1 MKRSLKI
8 LFLVICLFSFCNVV
22 NAVSEKNLVNIYLF
36 HSYTCKHCKEE
47 IKLLDELEKE
57 YDNIKVYK
65 YEVNENGNGELLKNI
80 SEIMGSKVTGTPY
93 TIIGNKV
100 FSGYDYENSKG
111 RFKGAIEYYSK
122 YGYEDKVGEYISS
135 IPLPSYEV
143 KDTDP
148 DVDEYIS
155 NYISYKVKLPLI
167 GEVKLKNLTL
177 PLITVVIGLADGFNP
192 CAMWVLLFLISM
204 LIGMKDKKRM
214 WILGSTF
221 LLISALIYLIFMM
234 SWLNLA
240 NLLISVVWVRV
251 IIAIVSLVGGIINLR
266 GYIKHR
272 KVSGC
277 DVVDDKKRN
286 RIITRIK
293 KFTTEKNFW
302 LAILGVIVLAISVN
316 VVELACSAGLP
327 VMFIEILSLNNLT
340 AIEEIIYIVLYML
353 FFLLDDFVVFV
364 IAMTTLSLTGVS
376 SKYGN
381 LSKLI
386 GGILMLLIGLLLM
399 FKPEWIMFNF

>member
-65 YEVNENGNGELLKNI
+65 YEVNENENSELLKNI

-221 LLISALIYLIFMM
+221 LLTSALIYLIFMM

>member
-240 NLLISVVWVRV
+240 NVLISVVWVRV
-251 IIAIVSLVGGIINLR
+251 IIAVVSLVGVFIKLS

-277 DVVDDKKRN
+277 DVVNDKKIN
-286 RIITRIK
+286 KIITRIK

-386 GGILMLLIGLLLM
+386 GGILMLFIGLLLM

>member
-8 LFLVICLFSFCNVV
+8 LFLVISLFSFCNVV

-143 KDTDP
+143 KDTDL
-148 DVDEYIS
+148 DVDEYI
-155 NYISYKVKLPLI
+155 NDYISYKVKLPLI

-177 PLITVVIGLADGFNP
+177 PLVTVVIGFADGFNP

-221 LLISALIYLIFMM
+221 LLTSALIYLIFMM

-251 IIAIVSLVGGIINLR
+251 IIAVVSLVGGIINLR

-286 RIITRIK
+286 KIITRIK

-302 LAILGVIVLAISVN
+302 LAILGVIVLAISIN

-353 FFLLDDFVVFV
+353 FFLLDDFVIFV

>member
-22 NAVSEKNLVNIYLF
+22 NAVSKKNLVNIYLF

-65 YEVNENGNGELLKNI
+65 YEVNENENGELLKNI

-148 DVDEYIS
+148 NVDEYI
-155 NYISYKVKLPLI
+155 NDYISYKVKLPLI

-221 LLISALIYLIFMM
+221 LLTSALIYLIFMM

-251 IIAIVSLVGGIINLR
+251 IIAVVSLVGGFINLR

>member
-22 NAVSEKNLVNIYLF
+22 NAVSKKNLVNIYLF

-148 DVDEYIS
+148 DVDEYI
-155 NYISYKVKLPLI
+155 NDYISYKIKLPLI

-177 PLITVVIGLADGFNP
+177 PLVTVVIGLADGFNP

-221 LLISALIYLIFMM
+221 LLTSALIYLIFMM

-286 RIITRIK
+286 KIITRIK

-386 GGILMLLIGLLLM
+386 GGILMLFIGLLLM

>member
-57 YDNIKVYK
+57 YDNIKIYK

-221 LLISALIYLIFMM
+221 LLTSALIYLIFMM

-286 RIITRIK
+286 KIITRIK

-386 GGILMLLIGLLLM
+386 GGILMLFIGLLLM

>member
-22 NAVSEKNLVNIYLF
+22 NAVSKKNLVNIYLF

-148 DVDEYIS
+148 DVDEYI
-155 NYISYKVKLPLI
+155 NDYISYKVKLPLI

-177 PLITVVIGLADGFNP
+177 PLVTVVIGLADGFNP

-221 LLISALIYLIFMM
+221 LLTSALIYLIFMM

-286 RIITRIK
+286 KIITRIK

-386 GGILMLLIGLLLM
+386 GGILMLFIGLLLM

>member
-148 DVDEYIS
+148 DVDEYI
-155 NYISYKVKLPLI
+155 NDYISYKVKLPLI

-177 PLITVVIGLADGFNP
+177 PLVTVVIGLADGFNP

-221 LLISALIYLIFMM
+221 LLTSALIYLIFMM

-286 RIITRIK
+286 KIITRIK

>member
-22 NAVSEKNLVNIYLF
+22 NAVSKKNLVNIYLF

-148 DVDEYIS
+148 DVDEYI
-155 NYISYKVKLPLI
+155 NDYISYKVKLPLI

-221 LLISALIYLIFMM
+221 LLTSALIYLIFMM

-286 RIITRIK
+286 KIITRIK

>member
-148 DVDEYIS
+148 DVDEYI
-155 NYISYKVKLPLI
+155 NDYISYKVKLPLI

-177 PLITVVIGLADGFNP
+177 PLVTVVIGLADGFNP

-221 LLISALIYLIFMM
+221 LLTSALIYLIFMM

-251 IIAIVSLVGGIINLR
+251 IIAVVSLVGGIINLR

-286 RIITRIK
+286 KIITRIK

>member
-8 LFLVICLFSFCNVV
+8 LFFVICLFSFCNVV

-148 DVDEYIS
+148 NVDEYI
-155 NYISYKVKLPLI
+155 NDYISYKVKLPLI

-221 LLISALIYLIFMM
+221 LLTSALIYLIFMM

-286 RIITRIK
+286 KIITRIK

>member
-148 DVDEYIS
+148 DVDEYI
-155 NYISYKVKLPLI
+155 NDYISYKVKLPLI

-221 LLISALIYLIFMM
+221 LLTSALIYLIFMM

-251 IIAIVSLVGGIINLR
+251 IIAVVSLVGGFINLR

-286 RIITRIK
+286 KIITRIK

>member
-221 LLISALIYLIFMM
+221 LLTSALIYLIFMM

-251 IIAIVSLVGGIINLR
+251 IVAIVSLVGGIINLR

-286 RIITRIK
+286 KIITRIK

-386 GGILMLLIGLLLM
+386 GGILMLFIGLLLM

>member
-57 YDNIKVYK
+57 YDNIKIYK

-286 RIITRIK
+286 KIITRIK

-302 LAILGVIVLAISVN
+302 LAILGVIVIAISVN

>member
-1 MKRSLKI
+1 MKKSLKI

-65 YEVNENGNGELLKNI
+65 YEVNENENGELLKNI

-155 NYISYKVKLPLI
+155 NYISYKVKLPLV

-251 IIAIVSLVGGIINLR
+251 IIAVVSLVGGFINLR

-386 GGILMLLIGLLLM
+386 GGILMLFIGLLLM

>member
-221 LLISALIYLIFMM
+221 LLTSALIYLIFMM

-251 IIAIVSLVGGIINLR
+251 IIAVVSLVGGIINLR

-386 GGILMLLIGLLLM
+386 GGILMLFIGLLLM

>member
-65 YEVNENGNGELLKNI
+65 YEVNENENGELLKNI

-214 WILGSTF
+214 WILGSPF

-251 IIAIVSLVGGIINLR
+251 IIAVVSLVGGFINLR

-386 GGILMLLIGLLLM
+386 GGILMLFIGLLLM

>member
-65 YEVNENGNGELLKNI
+65 YEVNENENGELLKNI

-155 NYISYKVKLPLI
+155 NYISYKVKLPLV

-251 IIAIVSLVGGIINLR
+251 IIAVVSLVGGFINLR

-386 GGILMLLIGLLLM
+386 GGILMLFIGLLLM

>member
-8 LFLVICLFSFCNVV
+8 LFFVICLFSFCNVV

-251 IIAIVSLVGGIINLR
+251 IIAVVSLVGGFINLR

-386 GGILMLLIGLLLM
+386 GGILMLFIGLLLM

>member
-22 NAVSEKNLVNIYLF
+22 NAVSKKNLVNIYLF

-286 RIITRIK
+286 KIITRIK

>member
-8 LFLVICLFSFCNVV
+8 LFFVICLFSFCNVV

-65 YEVNENGNGELLKNI
+65 YEVNENENGELLKNI

-221 LLISALIYLIFMM
+221 LLTSALIYLIFMM

-286 RIITRIK
+286 KIITRIK

>member
-22 NAVSEKNLVNIYLF
+22 NAVSKKNLVNIYLF

-57 YDNIKVYK
+57 YDNIRVYK

-148 DVDEYIS
+148 DVDEYI
-155 NYISYKVKLPLI
+155 NDYISYKVKLPLI

-177 PLITVVIGLADGFNP
+177 PLVTVVIGLADGFNP

-221 LLISALIYLIFMM
+221 LLTSALIYLIFMM

-286 RIITRIK
+286 KIITRIK

>member
-177 PLITVVIGLADGFNP
+177 PLVTVVIGLADGFNP

-286 RIITRIK
+286 KIITRIK

-386 GGILMLLIGLLLM
+386 GGILMLFIGLLLM

>member
-22 NAVSEKNLVNIYLF
+22 NAVSKKNLVNIYLF

-57 YDNIKVYK
+57 YDNIKIYK
-65 YEVNENGNGELLKNI
+65 YEVNENENGELLKNI

-221 LLISALIYLIFMM
+221 LLTSALIYLIFMM

-286 RIITRIK
+286 KIITRIK

>member
-251 IIAIVSLVGGIINLR
+251 IVAIVSLVGGIINLR

-286 RIITRIK
+286 KIITRIK

>member
-8 LFLVICLFSFCNVV
+8 LFFVICLFSFCNVV

-148 DVDEYIS
+148 DVDEYI
-155 NYISYKVKLPLI
+155 NDYISYKVKLPLI

-177 PLITVVIGLADGFNP
+177 PLVTVVIGLADGFNP

-221 LLISALIYLIFMM
+221 LLTSALIYLIFMM

-251 IIAIVSLVGGIINLR
+251 IIAVVSLVGGFINLR

>member
-135 IPLPSYEV
+135 IPLHSYEV

-148 DVDEYIS
+148 DVDEYI
-155 NYISYKVKLPLI
+155 NDYISYKVKLPLI

-177 PLITVVIGLADGFNP
+177 PLVTVVIGLADGFNP

-221 LLISALIYLIFMM
+221 LLTSALIYLIFMM

-251 IIAIVSLVGGIINLR
+251 IIAVVSLVGGFINLR

-386 GGILMLLIGLLLM
+386 GGILMLFIGLLLM

>member
-57 YDNIKVYK
+57 YDNIKIYK

-148 DVDEYIS
+148 DVDEYI
-155 NYISYKVKLPLI
+155 NDYISYKIKLPLI

-177 PLITVVIGLADGFNP
+177 PLVTVVIGLADGFNP

-221 LLISALIYLIFMM
+221 LLTSALIYLIFMM

-286 RIITRIK
+286 KIITRIK

>member
-57 YDNIKVYK
+57 YDNIKIYK

-221 LLISALIYLIFMM
+221 LLTSALIYLIFMM

-286 RIITRIK
+286 KIITRIK

>member
-65 YEVNENGNGELLKNI
+65 YEVNENENGELLKNI

-221 LLISALIYLIFMM
+221 LLTSALIYLIFMM

-286 RIITRIK
+286 KIITRIK
-293 KFTTEKNFW
+293 KFTTEKNSW

-386 GGILMLLIGLLLM
+386 GGILMLFIGLLLM

>member
-22 NAVSEKNLVNIYLF
+22 NAVSKKNLVNIYLF

-148 DVDEYIS
+148 DVDEYI
-155 NYISYKVKLPLI
+155 NDYISYKVKLPLI

-221 LLISALIYLIFMM
+221 LLTSALIYLIFMM

-251 IIAIVSLVGGIINLR
+251 IIAVVSLVGGIINLR

-286 RIITRIK
+286 KIITRIK

>member
-8 LFLVICLFSFCNVV
+8 LFLVISLFSFCNVV

-36 HSYTCKHCKEE
+36 HSYSCKHCKEE

-143 KDTDP
+143 KDTDL
-148 DVDEYIS
+148 DVDEYI
-155 NYISYKVKLPLI
+155 NDYISYKVKLPLI

-177 PLITVVIGLADGFNP
+177 PLVTVVIGFADGFNP

-221 LLISALIYLIFMM
+221 LLTSALIYLIFMM

-286 RIITRIK
+286 KIITRIK

-353 FFLLDDFVVFV
+353 FFLLDDFVIFV

>member
-8 LFLVICLFSFCNVV
+8 LFFVICLFSFCNVV

-80 SEIMGSKVTGTPY
+80 SEIMGSKVTGAPY

-148 DVDEYIS
+148 NVDEYI
-155 NYISYKVKLPLI
+155 NDYISYKVKLPLI

-221 LLISALIYLIFMM
+221 LLTSALIYLIFMM

-286 RIITRIK
+286 KIITRIK

>member
-22 NAVSEKNLVNIYLF
+22 NAVSKKNLVNIYLF

-65 YEVNENGNGELLKNI
+65 YEVNENENGELLKNI

-155 NYISYKVKLPLI
+155 NYISYKAKLPLI

-251 IIAIVSLVGGIINLR
+251 IIAVVSLVGGFINLR

-386 GGILMLLIGLLLM
+386 GGILMLFIGLLLM

>member
-251 IIAIVSLVGGIINLR
+251 IIAIVSLVGGFINLR

-286 RIITRIK
+286 KIITRIK

>member
-22 NAVSEKNLVNIYLF
+22 NAVSKKNLVNIYLF

-57 YDNIKVYK
+57 YDNIKIYK

-148 DVDEYIS
+148 DVDEYI
-155 NYISYKVKLPLI
+155 NDYISYKVKLPLI

-221 LLISALIYLIFMM
+221 LLTSALIYLIFMM

-286 RIITRIK
+286 KIITRIK

>member
-65 YEVNENGNGELLKNI
+65 YEVNENENGELLKNI

-148 DVDEYIS
+148 DVDEYI
-155 NYISYKVKLPLI
+155 NDYISYKVKLPLI

-221 LLISALIYLIFMM
+221 LLTSALIYLIFMM

-251 IIAIVSLVGGIINLR
+251 IIAVVSLVGGFINLR

-386 GGILMLLIGLLLM
+386 GGILMLFIGLLLM

>member
-8 LFLVICLFSFCNVV
+8 LFFVICLFSFCNVV

-47 IKLLDELEKE
+47 IKLLDELENE

-148 DVDEYIS
+148 DVDEYI
-155 NYISYKVKLPLI
+155 NDYISYKVKLPLI

-221 LLISALIYLIFMM
+221 LLTSALIYLIFMM

-251 IIAIVSLVGGIINLR
+251 IIAIVSLVGGFINLR

>member
-57 YDNIKVYK
+57 YDNIKIYK

-286 RIITRIK
+286 KIITRIK

>member
-65 YEVNENGNGELLKNI
+65 YEVNENENGELLKNI

-221 LLISALIYLIFMM
+221 LLTSALIYLIFMM

-251 IIAIVSLVGGIINLR
+251 IIAVVSLVGGFINLR